1 MRELSCLFQ
10 SHVLVSLIGDAFQA
24 SKKEED
30 VQGGRDLIV
39 EALRHKVGLTLQDLF
54 KFGTQ
59 ISFLLIALAKVTLV
73 I

>member
-1 MRELSCLFQ
+1 MREPSCLFQ

-24 SKKEED
+24 SKMEED

-54 KFGTQ
+54 KFGPQ
-59 ISFLLIALAKVTLV
+59 ISFLFIALAKVTHV

>member
-10 SHVLVSLIGDAFQA
+10 SHVLVSLIGDAFRA

-30 VQGGRDLIV
+30 VRGGRDLIV

-54 KFGTQ
+54 ECGTQ
-59 ISFLLIALAKVTLV
+59 ISFLFIALANVTRV